1 MGPLT
6 EIQRTKWRG
15 SIVEYGDILRAA
27 RPRLHPGI
35 LVREAQQLQSV
46 VGGPFHVLV
55 SSGVFEPAVLV
66 PLEVV
71 AVTASK
77 ARLKGIR
84 ERNHESA
91 DNVNEGE
98 SEHRK

>member
-6 EIQRTKWRG
+6 EIQRTEWCS
-15 SIVEYGDILRAA
+15 SIVEHGDIIRAA
-27 RPRLHPGI
+27 RPRLHPSV
-35 LVREAQQLQSV
+35 LVREAQQLESV

-55 SSGVFEPAVLV
+55 STSVFEPAVLV

-77 ARLKGIR
+77 ARLKGIG
-84 ERNHESA
+84 ERNDESA
-91 DNVNEGE
+91 NDVNEGE
-98 SEHRK
+98 AEHGK